1 MGLVAGVLE
10 QMGIATVILSCLAA
24 VTEQVEPPRWLDLPY
39 PLGFPLGRPDQPQLQ
54 RQILE
59 AAIQLLVERRPRPL
73 RRTLSPPE
81 AAGDD
86 T

>member
-1 MGLVAGVLE
+1 VGLVAGVLE
-10 QMGIATVILSCLAA
+10 QVGIATVNLSCLAA

-54 RQILE
+54 RRILE
-59 AAIQLLVERRPRPL
+59 AAIRLLAEIGPRPL
-73 RRTLSPPE
+73 RRTISTP
-81 AAGDD
+81 ATAGDD